1 MAPVKKIKALVKLQ
15 IAAGKANPAPPV
27 GTALGPHGVNMQDF
41 CMKFN
46 EKTREMG
53 DTIIPAIITIYED
66 RSFSFITKK
75 PPAAILIKKAI
86 KLEKGSAV
94 PHKDKVG
101 TITRAQLEEIAK
113 IKMEDLNANDIEAAM
128 KIMAGTARSMGVVV
142 QG

>member
-1 MAPVKKIKALVKLQ
+1 MAPVKKIKAIVKLQ

-46 EKTREMG
+46 EKTRELG